1 MKLDIWLSTGS
12 TSFQTVDIFEFL
24 KIDVRNNISSFTTFG
39 LHQVGY
45 FTPPDFSGPN
55 NTLQNCVDDRF

>member
-24 KIDVRNNISSFTTFG
+24 KIDVRNNISSFTTLG
-39 LHQVGY
+39 LHQVVY
-45 FTPPDFSGPN
+45 FTPPVLSGPN
-55 NTLQNCVDDRF
+55 NTLQKLC